1 MLRPAKI
8 VKFRAIYHRRFH
20 ERIIAKLHEEGVIQL
35 KEVKDPE
42 IQRKV
47 VQEEISEISELLA
60 RFEEITEILQPR
72 LKEPVIVK
80 ERPTRDIAF
89 QARKILE
96 KIEPKIARLREK
108 RDALQKERE
117 EIESGLALIQKIMGL
132 HIPLKY
138 LHSTEEIKIFVGE
151 IPEENLA
158 QFMAEA
164 RAALQEKI
172 FISTTPAGKKRMVV
186 IACRLKDS
194 QSILPAIY
202 RFGVELIEVPP
213 MEESPAEAIKKLKK
227 KLSAVLEAENRL
239 AREMGK
245 FRREARE
252 AGIFRELL
260 EIHKERLEA
269 EALMGCTES
278 TVVLEGWV
286 KEKSAPAVERLL
298 RKTAAGRC
306 IVKTL
311 EPEPE
316 EFEAVPVELENPK
329 VVRDFE
335 YITKMYGL
343 PRYDEVD
350 PTPFLSITFS
360 LFFGIALG
368 DAGYGLALAI
378 FMGSGAWLAKIFP
391 KSVRNLMV
399 VSGIFAIAAG
409 ILMGGWFGLGR
420 GLWINPIQQP
430 VPLLKLVVFIGI
442 FHLILGYGIV
452 GAIKDAFRRDWKNI
466 AFGRISPVM
475 ILLGFFGLSFSIL
488 GIGLYEFGI
497 NYSFPKTEVFPA
509 LAPFLTSY
517 LSLNLFKILFYG
529 GLALGVIGAFAT
541 SKGIGSKVGGAIN
554 VIYGITSYISDVA
567 SYTRLLALGIASGV
581 VAFSINLILGIMYGG
596 IKPLPAPIA
605 IPLTAGL
612 VFIFIAAHSFNIFLS
627 SLGGFIHTMRL
638 HFAEF
643 FGKFYESGGE
653 ELSPFK
659 AKRRLTKVKGGE
671 AIGG

>member
-1 MLRPAKI
+1 M
-8 VKFRAIYHRRFH
+8 
-20 ERIIAKLHEEGVIQL
+20 
-35 KEVKDPE
+35 
-42 IQRKV
+42 
-47 VQEEISEISELLA
+47 
-60 RFEEITEILQPR
+60 
-72 LKEPVIVK
+72 
-80 ERPTRDIAF
+80 
-89 QARKILE
+89 
-96 KIEPKIARLREK
+96 REK

-117 EIESGLALIQKIMGL
+117 EIESQLALVQKIMDL
-132 HIPLKY
+132 NIPLKY
-138 LHSTEEIKIFVGE
+138 LRSTEGIKIFVGE
-151 IPEENLA
+151 IPEENLPP
-158 QFMAEA
+158 FTAEA

-172 FISTTPAGKKRMVV
+172 FINAAPAGKKRMVV
-186 IACRLKDS
+186 IACRSKDA
-194 QSILPAIY
+194 QALLPAIY
-202 RFGVELIEVPP
+202 RFGVELIDVPP
-213 MEESPAEAIKKLKK
+213 MEESPAEAIARLKK
-227 KLSAVLEAENRL
+227 RLSSVLESENKL

-245 FRREARE
+245 FKREARD
-252 AGIFRELL
+252 ARIFQELL

-269 EALMGCTES
+269 EALMGCTEA
-278 TVVLEGWV
+278 TMILEGWV
-286 KEKSAPAVERLL
+286 KEKSVPALEKLV
-298 RKTAAGRC
+298 RKASQGRC
-306 IVKTL
+306 LVRTL
-311 EPEPE
+311 EPEAGE
-316 EFEAVPVELENPK
+316 VEAVPVELENPK

-350 PTPFLSITFS
+350 PTPFLSITFP

-368 DAGYGLALAI
+368 DTGYGLALAI

-452 GAIKDAFRRDWKNI
+452 GTIKDALRRDWKNI

-497 NYSFPKTEVFPA
+497 NYSFPKTELFSAFSPA
-509 LAPFLTSY
+509 LTPY

-529 GLALGVIGAFAT
+529 GLALGVVGAILT
-541 SKGIGSKVGGAIN
+541 SKGVGGKAGGALN
-554 VIYGITSYISDVA
+554 VIYGITSHISDVA

-581 VAFSINLILGIMYGG
+581 IAFSINLILGIMYGG
-596 IKPLPAPIA
+596 IKPLPAPVAIA
-605 IPLTAGL
+605 LTAGL

-653 ELSPFK
+653 GFSPFK
-659 AKRRLTKVKGGE
+659 AKRRFTKVKGGE
-671 AIGG
+671 VIGR